1 MLRSPRRGGG
11 ARVRQWREL
20 VGREPEAA
28 VAAEVLDRARAGSA
42 CLVVSGEAGIGKSAL
57 WEHVLRDAERRGY
70 AVLACRPAE
79 PEARLS
85 YGGLIDLVDR
95 VDDELIARLP
105 GPQRTALDVALLRR
119 DAEHG
124 PGDPRAVHVAVLNV
138 VRAMAATAPV
148 VLAVDD
154 AQWLDEPT
162 AAVLGYVVRRL
173 ADEHVAVVV
182 SARPPDVPL
191 GLAARDDLAHLRLAG
206 LSVGALHRLV
216 RAHLGTPLPRPTLTR
231 LRQASGGNPFY
242 ALEIARALPDP
253 GEVGAFG
260 LPLPTTRAIEEL
272 LADRLAV
279 LTDHGRDALLC
290 AAALSHPT
298 VDLVR
303 RASDDPRRAEDALVD
318 AEDRGVIEIVAGAV
332 RFTHP
337 LLSSTLLATASGS
350 GRRRVHRRLAGVV
363 DDPEPRALHLALST
377 DGPDPA
383 VADALDEAARSAQAR
398 NAPDAAARLWELAGT
413 HAADPRRRAV
423 LLASA
428 VVCRYYAGDASGA
441 RKLLESFDV
450 EDVPAGPERAAV
462 LIDLAVVV
470 FFEDGPVRATA
481 LTDQA
486 LAQVGDDPLL
496 RASAYLRRSLFCQHD
511 TRLRCRNTEQALEAI
526 TGHEDA
532 APSDL
537 VACILIT
544 GAYYRLLAGVGLFA
558 DDVERGAALV
568 SATGQTREARMARST
583 LRVLTKYLDPVR
595 GRALVEAAHRE
606 EVAREDEA
614 VAVHGLVHLAELDVW
629 LGDWARAGRRA
640 AEAVEAAEQSGQRP
654 WFAYALYTRALL
666 DAHRGRWEQA
676 REAATRGLE
685 VAAELDDPWVAVH
698 QRAVLGFVELSRRD
712 PGAARGHLTA
722 AVALCA
728 EVGMADF
735 PISTLYGDLVEAV
748 VELGEH
754 AEATRLLAELEER
767 RDRAPRPWIA
777 VVAARSRALVRM
789 AWGDPQDAEE
799 ALAAAAEAADLLP
812 MPFERART
820 DLVRGRVLRR
830 RRLKLAAREALL
842 AAREV
847 FDGLGAPSW
856 VAEVDAELATLG
868 LRRGDEH
875 ELTAAELRIARLV
888 AAGMSNREV
897 AGAAYVTEKTVE
909 AHLTRIYRK
918 AGVRTRRELARL
930 DFLRQG

>member
-1 MLRSPRRGGG
+1 M
-11 ARVRQWREL
+11 RQAGREL
-20 VGREPEAA
+20 IGREPEAA
-28 VAAEVLDRARAGSA
+28 VAAGVLDRARTGAA
-42 CLVVSGEAGIGKSAL
+42 CLVVSGEAGIGKTSL

-70 AVLACRPAE
+70 AVLSCRPAAA
-79 PEARLS
+79 EARLS
-85 YGGLIDLVDR
+85 YGGLIDLVEH
-95 VDDELIARLP
+95 VDDGVIARLP

-119 DAEHG
+119 DAEDG

-162 AAVLGYVVRRL
+162 AAVLEYVARRL

-182 SARPPDVPL
+182 SVRSADGDVPL
-191 GLAARDDLAHLRLAG
+191 GLAGREDLAHLRLSG
-206 LSVGALHRLV
+206 LSLGALHRLV
-216 RAHLGTPLPRPTLTR
+216 RSHLGTPLPRPTLIR

-253 GEVGAFG
+253 GEIGAFG
-260 LPLPTTRAIEEL
+260 LPLTTTRAVGDL

-279 LTDHGRDALLC
+279 LPDHSRDALLC
-290 AAALSHPT
+290 AAALSQPT

-303 RASDDPRRAEDALVD
+303 RASDDPGRAESALVD
-318 AEDRGVIEIVAGAV
+318 AEEHGVVEIVSGAI

-337 LLSSTLLATASGS
+337 LLSSTLLSAASGS
-350 GRRRVHRRLAGVV
+350 RRRRVHRRLAEVV
-363 DDPEPRALHLALST
+363 DDPETRALHLALST

-383 VADALDEAARSAQAR
+383 VADALGEAARDAQAR
-398 NAPDAAARLWELAGT
+398 NAPNAAARLWELAGA
-413 HAADPRRRAV
+413 HASDPRHRAV
-423 LLASA
+423 LLTSA
-428 VVCRYYAGDASGA
+428 VMCRYLAGDASGA
-441 RKLLESFDV
+441 RKLLESVDV

-462 LIDLAVVV
+462 LIDLAYVV
-470 FFEDGPVRATA
+470 FFEDGPVQATA

-486 LAQVGDDPLL
+486 LAQVGDDPVL
-496 RASAYLRRSLFCQHD
+496 RATAYLRRSLFCQHD

-526 TGHEDA
+526 TGHEDDVPTDLLA
-532 APSDL
+532 CVL
-537 VACILIT
+537 VA
-544 GAYYRLLAGVGLFA
+544 GAYYRLLAGVGLFT

-568 SATGQTREARMARST
+568 SPTNQTREARSARNT
-583 LRVLTKYLDPVR
+583 RRVLAKYLDPVR
-595 GRALVEAAHRE
+595 GRALIEEAHRE

-614 VAVHGLVHLAELDVW
+614 VAMQELVHLAELDVW
-629 LGDWARAGRRA
+629 LGDWARAGQRA
-640 AEAVEAAEQSGQRP
+640 VEAVEAAEQSGQRP
-654 WFAYALYTRALL
+654 WFAYALYTRALV
-666 DAHRGRWEQA
+666 DAHRGRWRQA
-676 REAATRGLE
+676 HDTATRGLD
-685 VAAELDDPWVAVH
+685 VATELGDPWVAVH
-698 QRAVLGFVELSRRD
+698 QRAVLGFVELSRHE

-722 AVALCA
+722 AMALCA

-754 AEATRLLAELEER
+754 AEATRLLVELEER
-767 RDRAPRPWIA
+767 RDRAPRPWIT

-789 AWGDPQDAEE
+789 AWGDPEGAEE
-799 ALAAAAEAADLLP
+799 ALATAAEALDRLP
-812 MPFERART
+812 MPFELART

-842 AAREV
+842 AARRA

-856 VAEVDAELATLG
+856 VEEVDAELARLG

-875 ELTAAELRIARLV
+875 ELTATELRIARLV
-888 AAGMSNREV
+888 AAGLSNREV

-918 AGVRTRRELARL
+918 TGVRTRRELARL
-930 DFLRQG
+930 EFLRQG